1 MIIRAK
7 EESMSVKIENIQCE
21 LLSKNWFKLHKYTF
35 DLKTD
40 EGTSVQQIRE
50 VYDRGNGATILL
62 YNRQQGTVVL
72 IEQFRM
78 PTYVNGKASGMLL
91 EACAG
96 LLDND
101 SPEACIRREAMEE
114 TGYQVDKVQKLFE
127 AYMSPGGVTELVY
140 FFAAE
145 YHPDQ
150 KITDE
155 VGVEDEVI
163 EVVELPFHDALAMVA
178 DGRIKDGKT
187 IMLLQ
192 YAQIHFFPSSLTP
205 QRC

>member
-1 MIIRAK
+1 M
-7 EESMSVKIENIQCE
+7 
-21 LLSKNWFKLHKYTF
+21 LSKNWFKLHKYTF

-78 PTYVNGKASGMLL
+78 PTYVNGNASGMLL

-127 AYMSPGGVTELVY
+127 AYMSPGG
-140 FFAAE
+140 
-145 YHPDQ
+145 
-150 KITDE
+150 
-155 VGVEDEVI
+155 
-163 EVVELPFHDALAMVA
+163 
-178 DGRIKDGKT
+178 
-187 IMLLQ
+187 
-192 YAQIHFFPSSLTP
+192 
-205 QRC
+205 

>member
-1 MIIRAK
+1 
-7 EESMSVKIENIQCE
+7 MSVKIENIRSE

-35 DLKTD
+35 DLID
-40 EGTSVQQIRE
+40 DNGTSVQQIRE

-62 YNRQQGTVVL
+62 YNRPNGTVLL
-72 IEQFRM
+72 IKQFRM
-78 PTYVNGKASGMLL
+78 PTYVNGNPDGMLL
-91 EACAG
+91 ETCAG

-101 SPEACIRREAMEE
+101 SPEECIRREAMEE
-114 TGYQVDKVQKLFE
+114 TGYQVDNVQKLFE
-127 AYMSPGGVTELVY
+127 AYMSPGGVTEIVH

-145 YHPDQ
+145 YHVAQ
-150 KITDE
+150 KVTDD

-163 EVVELPFHDALAMVA
+163 EVVELPFTEAIAMIA

-192 YAQIHFFPSSLTP
+192 YAQIHNLLG
-205 QRC
+205 

>member
-1 MIIRAK
+1 MTINQIK
-7 EESMSVKIENIQCE
+7 EGFMSVKIENIQSE
-21 LLSKNWFKLHKYTF
+21 LLSKNWFQLHKYTF
-35 DLKTD
+35 NLITD
-40 EGTSVQQIRE
+40 NGKSVQQVRE

-62 YNRQQGTVVL
+62 YNRQKGTVVL

-78 PTYVNGKASGMLL
+78 PTYVNGNPGGMLL

-101 SPEACIRREAMEE
+101 SPEECIRREAMEE

-127 AYMSPGGVTELVY
+127 AYMSPGGVTEIVY

-150 KITDE
+150 KITDD

-163 EVVELPFHDALAMVA
+163 DVVELPFSEAIAMMA

-192 YAQIHFFPSSLTP
+192 YAQIHNWFK
-205 QRC
+205 

>member
-1 MIIRAK
+1 
-7 EESMSVKIENIQCE
+7 MSVKIENIRSE

-35 DLKTD
+35 DLID
-40 EGTSVQQIRE
+40 DNGTSVQQIRE

-62 YNRQQGTVVL
+62 YNRPNGTVLL
-72 IEQFRM
+72 INQFRM
-78 PTYVNGKASGMLL
+78 PTYVNGNPDGMLL
-91 EACAG
+91 ETCAG

-101 SPEACIRREAMEE
+101 SPEECIRREAMEE
-114 TGYQVDKVQKLFE
+114 TGYQVDNVQKLFE
-127 AYMSPGGVTELVY
+127 AYMSPGGVTEIVH

-145 YHPDQ
+145 YHVAQ
-150 KITDE
+150 KVTDD

-163 EVVELPFHDALAMVA
+163 EVVELPFTEAIAMSA

-192 YAQIHFFPSSLTP
+192 YAQIHNLLG
-205 QRC
+205 

>member
-1 MIIRAK
+1 
-7 EESMSVKIENIQCE
+7 MSVKIENIRSE

-35 DLKTD
+35 DLID
-40 EGTSVQQIRE
+40 DNGTSVQQIRE

-62 YNRQQGTVVL
+62 YNRPNGTVLL
-72 IEQFRM
+72 INQFRM
-78 PTYVNGKASGMLL
+78 PTYVNGNPDGMLL
-91 EACAG
+91 ETCAG

-101 SPEACIRREAMEE
+101 SPEECIRREAMEE
-114 TGYQVDKVQKLFE
+114 TGYQVDNVQKLFE
-127 AYMSPGGVTELVY
+127 AYMSPGGVTEIVH

-145 YHPDQ
+145 YHVAQ
-150 KITDE
+150 KVTDD

-163 EVVELPFHDALAMVA
+163 EVVELPFTEAIAMIV

-192 YAQIHFFPSSLTP
+192 YAQIHNLLG
-205 QRC
+205 

>member
-1 MIIRAK
+1 
-7 EESMSVKIENIQCE
+7 MSVKIENIRSE

-35 DLKTD
+35 DLID
-40 EGTSVQQIRE
+40 DNGTSVQQIRE

-62 YNRQQGTVVL
+62 YNRPNGTVLL
-72 IEQFRM
+72 INQFRM
-78 PTYVNGKASGMLL
+78 PTYVNGNPDGMLL
-91 EACAG
+91 ETCAG

-101 SPEACIRREAMEE
+101 SPEECIRREAMEE
-114 TGYQVDKVQKLFE
+114 TGYQVDNVQKLFE
-127 AYMSPGGVTELVY
+127 AYMSPGGVTEIVH

-145 YHPDQ
+145 YHVAQ
-150 KITDE
+150 KVTDD

-163 EVVELPFHDALAMVA
+163 EVAELPFTEAIAMIA

-192 YAQIHFFPSSLTP
+192 YAQIHNLLG
-205 QRC
+205 

>member
-1 MIIRAK
+1 
-7 EESMSVKIENIQCE
+7 MSVKIENIQSE

-35 DLKTD
+35 DLVTD
-40 EGTSVQQIRE
+40 NGTAVQQIRE

-62 YNRQQGTVVL
+62 YNRANGTVVL
-72 IEQFRM
+72 TNQFRM
-78 PTYVNGKASGMLL
+78 PTYVNGNPDGMLL

-101 SPEACIRREAMEE
+101 SPEECIRREAMEE

-127 AYMSPGGVTELVY
+127 AYMSPGGVTEIIY
-140 FFAAE
+140 FFAAQ

-150 KITDE
+150 KVTDD

-163 EVVELPFHDALAMVA
+163 EVVELPFTEALAMMA

-192 YAQIHFFPSSLTP
+192 YAQIHGLLN
-205 QRC
+205 

>member
-1 MIIRAK
+1 MTINQIK
-7 EESMSVKIENIQCE
+7 EGFMSVKIENIQSE
-21 LLSKNWFKLHKYTF
+21 LLSKNWFQLHKYTF
-35 DLKTD
+35 NLITD
-40 EGTSVQQIRE
+40 NGKSVQQVRE

-62 YNRQQGTVVL
+62 YNRQKGTVVL

-78 PTYVNGKASGMLL
+78 PTYVNGNPGGMLL

-101 SPEACIRREAMEE
+101 SPEECIRREAMEE

-127 AYMSPGGVTELVY
+127 AYMSPGGVTEIVY

-145 YHPDQ
+145 YHSDQ
-150 KITDE
+150 KITDD

-163 EVVELPFHDALAMVA
+163 DVVELPFSEAIAMMA

-192 YAQIHFFPSSLTP
+192 YAQIHNWFK
-205 QRC
+205 

>member
-1 MIIRAK
+1 MTINQIK
-7 EESMSVKIENIQCE
+7 EGFMSVKIENIQSE
-21 LLSKNWFKLHKYTF
+21 LLSKNWFQLHKYTF
-35 DLKTD
+35 NLITD
-40 EGTSVQQIRE
+40 NGKSVQQVRE

-62 YNRQQGTVVL
+62 YNRQKGTVVL

-78 PTYVNGKASGMLL
+78 PTYVNGNPGGMLL

-101 SPEACIRREAMEE
+101 SPEECIRREAMEE

-127 AYMSPGGVTELVY
+127 AYMSPGGVTEIVY

-150 KITDE
+150 KITDD

-163 EVVELPFHDALAMVA
+163 DVVELPFSEAITMIA

-192 YAQIHFFPSSLTP
+192 YAQIHNWFK
-205 QRC
+205 

>member
-1 MIIRAK
+1 MK
-7 EESMSVKIENIQCE
+7 EGSMSVKIENIQRE

-35 DLKTD
+35 DLKTNN
-40 EGTSVQQIRE
+40 GISVQQVRE

-62 YNRQQGTVVL
+62 YNREKGTVVL
-72 IEQFRM
+72 IEQFRI
-78 PTYVNGKASGMLL
+78 PTYVNGNPTGMLL

-101 SPEACIRREAMEE
+101 SPEECIRREAMEE

-127 AYMSPGGVTELVY
+127 AYMSPGGVTEILY

-145 YHPDQ
+145 YYPEQ
-150 KITDE
+150 KVTDD

-163 EVVELPFHDALAMVA
+163 KVVELPFTEALAMIA
-178 DGRIKDGKT
+178 EGRIKDGKT

-192 YAQIHFFPSSLTP
+192 YAQIHNWFNAPSSLTP
-205 QRC
+205 

>member
-1 MIIRAK
+1 MTINQIK
-7 EESMSVKIENIQCE
+7 EGFMSVKIENIQSE
-21 LLSKNWFKLHKYTF
+21 LLSKNWFQLHKYTF
-35 DLKTD
+35 NLITD
-40 EGTSVQQIRE
+40 NGKSVQQIRE

-62 YNRQQGTVVL
+62 YNRQKGTVVL

-78 PTYVNGKASGMLL
+78 PTYVNGNPGGMLL

-101 SPEACIRREAMEE
+101 SPEECIRREAMEE

-127 AYMSPGGVTELVY
+127 AYMSPGGVTEIVY

-145 YHPDQ
+145 YHSDQ
-150 KITDE
+150 KITDD

-163 EVVELPFHDALAMVA
+163 DVVELPFSEAIAMIA

-192 YAQIHFFPSSLTP
+192 YAQIHNWFK
-205 QRC
+205 

>member
-1 MIIRAK
+1 MTINQIK
-7 EESMSVKIENIQCE
+7 EGFMSVKIENIQSE
-21 LLSKNWFKLHKYTF
+21 LLSKNWFQLHKYTF
-35 DLKTD
+35 NLITD
-40 EGTSVQQIRE
+40 NGKSVQQIRE

-62 YNRQQGTVVL
+62 YNRQKGTVVL

-78 PTYVNGKASGMLL
+78 PTYVNGNPGGMLL

-101 SPEACIRREAMEE
+101 SPEECIRREAMEE

-127 AYMSPGGVTELVY
+127 AYMSPGGVTEIVY

-150 KITDE
+150 KITDD

-163 EVVELPFHDALAMVA
+163 DVVELPFSEAIAMMA

-192 YAQIHFFPSSLTP
+192 YAQIHNWFK
-205 QRC
+205 

>member
-1 MIIRAK
+1 
-7 EESMSVKIENIQCE
+7 MSVKIENIRSE

-35 DLKTD
+35 DLID
-40 EGTSVQQIRE
+40 DNGTSVQQIRE

-62 YNRQQGTVVL
+62 YNRPNGTVLL
-72 IEQFRM
+72 INLFRM
-78 PTYVNGKASGMLL
+78 PTYVNGNPDGMLL
-91 EACAG
+91 ETCAG

-101 SPEACIRREAMEE
+101 SPEECIRREAMEE
-114 TGYQVDKVQKLFE
+114 TGYQVDNVQKLFE
-127 AYMSPGGVTELVY
+127 AYMSPGGVTEIVH

-145 YHPDQ
+145 YHVAQ
-150 KITDE
+150 KVTDD

-163 EVVELPFHDALAMVA
+163 EVVELPFTEAIAMIA

-192 YAQIHFFPSSLTP
+192 YAQIHNLLG
-205 QRC
+205 

>member
-1 MIIRAK
+1 
-7 EESMSVKIENIQCE
+7 MSVKIENIRSE

-35 DLKTD
+35 DLID
-40 EGTSVQQIRE
+40 DNGTSVQQIRE

-62 YNRQQGTVVL
+62 YNRSNGTVLL
-72 IEQFRM
+72 INQFRM
-78 PTYVNGKASGMLL
+78 PTYVNGNTDGMLL
-91 EACAG
+91 ETCAG

-101 SPEACIRREAMEE
+101 SPEECIRREAMEE
-114 TGYQVDKVQKLFE
+114 TGYRVDNVQKLFE
-127 AYMSPGGVTELVY
+127 AYMSPGGVTEVIH

-145 YHPDQ
+145 YHVAQ
-150 KITDE
+150 KVTDD

-163 EVVELPFHDALAMVA
+163 EVVELPFTEAIAMIA

-192 YAQIHFFPSSLTP
+192 YAQIHNLLG
-205 QRC
+205 

>member
-1 MIIRAK
+1 
-7 EESMSVKIENIQCE
+7 MSVKIENIRSE

-35 DLKTD
+35 DLID
-40 EGTSVQQIRE
+40 DNGTSVQQIRE

-62 YNRQQGTVVL
+62 YNRPNGTVLL
-72 IEQFRM
+72 INQFRM
-78 PTYVNGKASGMLL
+78 PTYVNGNPDGMLL
-91 EACAG
+91 ETCAG

-101 SPEACIRREAMEE
+101 SPEECIRREAMEE
-114 TGYQVDKVQKLFE
+114 TGYQVDNVQKLFE
-127 AYMSPGGVTELVY
+127 AYMSPGGVTEIVH

-145 YHPDQ
+145 YHVAQ
-150 KITDE
+150 KVTDD

-163 EVVELPFHDALAMVA
+163 EVVELPFTEAIGMIA

-192 YAQIHFFPSSLTP
+192 YAQIHNLLG
-205 QRC
+205 

>member
-1 MIIRAK
+1 MTINQIK
-7 EESMSVKIENIQCE
+7 EGFMSVKIENIQSE
-21 LLSKNWFKLHKYTF
+21 LLSKNWFQLHKYTF
-35 DLKTD
+35 NLITD
-40 EGTSVQQIRE
+40 NGKSVQQIRE

-62 YNRQQGTVVL
+62 YNRQKGTVVL

-78 PTYVNGKASGMLL
+78 PTYVNGNPGGMLL

-101 SPEACIRREAMEE
+101 SPEECIRREAMEE

-127 AYMSPGGVTELVY
+127 AYMSPGGVTEIVY

-145 YHPDQ
+145 YHSDQ
-150 KITDE
+150 KITDD

-163 EVVELPFHDALAMVA
+163 DVVELLFSEAIAMMA

-192 YAQIHFFPSSLTP
+192 YAQIHNWFK
-205 QRC
+205 

>member
-1 MIIRAK
+1 
-7 EESMSVKIENIQCE
+7 MSVKIENIHSQ
-21 LLSKNWFKLHKYTF
+21 LLSKNWFKLYKYTF
-35 DLKTD
+35 DLKSD
-40 EGTSVQQIRE
+40 NGTSVQQIRE

-62 YNRQQGTVVL
+62 YNRDKGTVVL
-72 IEQFRM
+72 TRQFRM
-78 PTYVNGKASGMLL
+78 PTYVNGNPDGMLL

-101 SPEACIRREAMEE
+101 SPEECIHREAVEE

-127 AYMSPGGVTELVY
+127 AYMSPGGVTEIIH

-145 YHPDQ
+145 YHPEQ
-150 KITDE
+150 KVTDD

-163 EVVELPFHDALAMVA
+163 EVVELPFADAIAMIT

-192 YAQIHFFPSSLTP
+192 YAQIHHWFN
-205 QRC
+205 

>member
-1 MIIRAK
+1 
-7 EESMSVKIENIQCE
+7 MSVRIENIQKE

-35 DLKTD
+35 DLITD
-40 EGTSVQQIRE
+40 NGTPVQQIRE

-62 YNRQQGTVVL
+62 YNRKKGMVVL
-72 IEQFRM
+72 TNQFRM
-78 PTYVNGKASGMLL
+78 PTYVNGNPTGMLL

-96 LLDND
+96 LLDNN
-101 SPEACIRREAMEE
+101 SPEECIRREAMEE
-114 TGYQVDKVQKLFE
+114 TGYQIDKVQKLFE
-127 AYMSPGGVTELVY
+127 AYMSPGGVTEVVY

-145 YHPDQ
+145 YDHNQ
-150 KITDE
+150 KVTDD

-163 EVVELPFHDALAMVA
+163 EVVELRFSEAIAMMA

-192 YAQIHFFPSSLTP
+192 HAQIQGWFK
-205 QRC
+205 